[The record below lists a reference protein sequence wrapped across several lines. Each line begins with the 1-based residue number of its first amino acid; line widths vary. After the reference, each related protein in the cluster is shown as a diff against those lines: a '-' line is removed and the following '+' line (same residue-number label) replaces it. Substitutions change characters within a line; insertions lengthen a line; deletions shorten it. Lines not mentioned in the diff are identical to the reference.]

1 MRPEA
6 ELKVAAERA
15 AASIYEI
22 VLAVAEKAA
31 VQAVKNAIDIQ
42 LGVKVDD
49 VSLDDRVTV
58 TEAARQ
64 LEVTRQRIGRL
75 VDNEVIPADKSVPG
89 RVYVSL
95 SEARAALV
103 R

>member
-6 ELKVAAERA
+6 ELKGAARRPA
-15 AASIYEI
+15 PSISEI

-64 LEVTRQRIGRL
+64 LEVTLHRIRKLAGNL
-75 VDNEVIPADKSVPG
+75 IFPTNVPAIFRPG
-89 RVYVSL
+89 SGV
-95 SEARAALV
+95 SEARAAL
-103 R
+103 